1 MDEKTKEKLLAA
13 RKYIE
18 QIKNTT
24 DIDKTLPEVYKMYKD
39 YEDTLNA
46 YDGEVYGGAENIEER
61 LNELDIINKGY
72 DPENP
77 DKPLST
83 AQQEKERN
91 ATIMLI
97 KDMDKETTK
106 IANKYITLVGEIIA
120 KHQELVANKQKQV
133 QDSNPDSQTSS
144 STETNNSEPEMEKQD
159 TPEQIKK
166 IDELLEDSD
175 LTPEQRTELEEMKSK
190 IIDNQIQQRKLQE
203 EAENLDNMLKKKTEV
218 IELGKK
224 YESTKKEVERLEE
237 INKVSLTDHE
247 INFRRAMMKDD
258 GSGLIQRLFACIEKE
273 PRYATS
279 PTYLAAKKEIEEAF
293 KNPFD
298 IKRFAKKQEE
308 YIATR
313 ERYRELIAK
322 DPNNLAEISKISTK
336 LKRLQESVV
345 TEANKYVF
353 NKKKLE
359 TLYEKN
365 IHQLS
370 LLGSHAL
377 SAERNAILNEI
388 KIAYEPFHERF
399 DSERRLKFYTQDL
412 AKIEAQ
418 MAELGVKKAEPET
431 ISKTA
436 TQGTPVTPAP
446 SVGTATNPTGTS
458 PENDPETKN
467 HSGLHFIGLPND
479 KYYDSVRD
487 AYRYGDEI
495 EIDKEEVIDGTTF
508 ITLKGSDVKIE
519 KNLFATTADIEDEF
533 KHAMKAHK
541 TSTNQIKAGMKVTPC
556 WPGHYNRAIL
566 KNGSRGNE
574 ADIEVK
580 NMKLHDEIEV
590 EKVFYKGLKKFV
602 KLVGYENAFSA
613 DSFSLA
619 PSTIKEIAEKKEA
632 AKKAKEELKA
642 KKQQTGPENEQQAQV
657 SEQQT
662 PEIEQQAQVSEQ
674 QAPEI
679 EQQAQV
685 SEQQTPE
692 NEQQSQV
699 SEQQAPENE
708 QQAQINEINEA
719 DPEFDLE
726 SIIQEVK
733 SYSPSNASENEPV
746 VEEQKQSVSDFL
758 NEAENT
764 AEEDAFFN
772 AEDKAAFQARF
783 DEAYEESHGKK
794 PVIATEETT
803 DKQTKKQARAK
814 AMAGMAKSK
823 RTPLKVRIA
832 SMWSLITSKAGKAI
846 EGKAADIA
854 QNIVDDAQT
863 QGASEEELKEAKEMQ
878 AEAAR
883 QEGKEPA
890 QVQVSK
896 WKDTV

>member
-1 MDEKTKEKLLAA
+1 MNENHVDLNQINYLLGQEGLSAERKTQLEAFKAQYEALANQANTIQESLANLTNDFNKAEEEIKLE
-13 RKYIE
+13 RE
-18 QIKNTT
+18 H
-24 DIDKTLPEVYKMYKD
+24 
-39 YEDTLNA
+39 
-46 YDGEVYGGAENIEER
+46 ER
-61 LNELDIINKGY
+61 LSGLINHY
-72 DPENP
+72 
-77 DKPLST
+77 T
-83 AQQEKERN
+83 
-91 ATIMLI
+91 
-97 KDMDKETTK
+97 
-106 IANKYITLVGEIIA
+106 
-120 KHQELVANKQKQV
+120 
-133 QDSNPDSQTSS
+133 
-144 STETNNSEPEMEKQD
+144 
-159 TPEQIKK
+159 
-166 IDELLEDSD
+166 
-175 LTPEQRTELEEMKSK
+175 
-190 IIDNQIQQRKLQE
+190 
-203 EAENLDNMLKKKTEV
+203 
-218 IELGKK
+218 
-224 YESTKKEVERLEE
+224 E
-237 INKVSLTDHE
+237 INKTSLTDYE
-247 INFRRAMMKDD
+247 INFRRTMMKDD

-273 PRYATS
+273 PRYATL
-279 PTYLAAKKEIEEAF
+279 PAYLEAKKEIEAAF

-298 IKRFAKKQEE
+298 MKKFAKKQEE

-313 ERYRELIAK
+313 EKYRELIAK
-322 DPNNLAEISKISTK
+322 DPNNYAEISQMSAK

-370 LLGSHAL
+370 LLGSYAIN
-377 SAERNAILNEI
+377 AERNAILNEI
-388 KIAYEPFHERF
+388 KKAYEPFHERF

-418 MAELGVKKAEPET
+418 MAELGVKMAE
-431 ISKTA
+431 SKTA
-436 TQGTPVTPAP
+436 TQGTPVTPAS

-458 PENDPETKN
+458 PENDPEAKN

-479 KYYDSVRD
+479 KYYDSVRN

-566 KNGSRGNE
+566 KKGSRGNE

-613 DSFSLA
+613 DSFAIA

-632 AKKAKEELKA
+632 AKKAKE
-642 KKQQTGPENEQQAQV
+642 QQTPENEQQVQVSEQQTLENEQQAQV

-674 QAPEI
+674 QTPEN

-692 NEQQSQV
+692 NE
-699 SEQQAPENE
+699 
-708 QQAQINEINEA
+708 
-719 DPEFDLE
+719 
-726 SIIQEVK
+726 
-733 SYSPSNASENEPV
+733 PV
-746 VEEQKQSVSDFL
+746 VEKQKQSVSDML

-764 AEEDAFFN
+764 AEKEAFFS
-772 AEDKAAFQARF
+772 AEDKAAYQASF
-783 DEAYEESHGKK
+783 DETYEQVHGKK
-794 PVIATEETT
+794 AVTATEETT
-803 DKQTKKQARAK
+803 DKQTEQQARVGAI
-814 AMAGMAKSK
+814 AGIANNE
-823 RTPLKVRIA
+823 RTPLRVRMA
-832 SMWSLITSKAGKAI
+832 STWSLITSKAGQAIKAKI
-846 EGKAADIA
+846 VDIA
-854 QNIVDDAQT
+854 QKIVDKAQT
-863 QGASEEELKEAKEMQ
+863 QGASEEELKEAMDIQ
-878 AEAAR
+878 AEAVR
-883 QEGKEPA
+883 QSGVEPA
-890 QVQVSK
+890 KQQQELSI
-896 WKDTV
+896 

>member
-13 RKYIE
+13 RLYIY

-46 YDGEVYGGAENIEER
+46 YDEEVHGGFKNIEER

-72 DPENP
+72 DPEDP

-83 AQQEKERN
+83 EQQEKERN

-97 KDMDKETTK
+97 KDMHKETIK
-106 IANKYITLVGEIIA
+106 IANQYIALVGEIMA
-120 KHQELVANKQKQV
+120 KQQELVANKQKQV
-133 QDSNPDSQTSS
+133 QDSNLDSQTSS

-159 TPEQIKK
+159 QPEQIKR
-166 IDELLEDSD
+166 IDELLKDPD
-175 LTPEQRTELEEMKSK
+175 LTSEQRTKLEEMKSK
-190 IIDNQIQQRKLQE
+190 FIDNQIQQRKLQE
-203 EAENLDNMLKKKTEV
+203 EAENLDNILKKKTEE
-218 IELGKK
+218 IELVKK
-224 YESTKKEVERLEE
+224 YEAKKKEVERLEE

-247 INFRRAMMKDD
+247 INFRKTMMKDD

-293 KNPFD
+293 KNPFE
-298 IKRFAKKQEE
+298 IEEFIKKQEE
-308 YIATR
+308 FIATH
-313 ERYRELIAK
+313 EKYRELIAK
-322 DPNNLAEISKISTK
+322 DPNNYAEISQISTK
-336 LKRLQESVV
+336 LKELQESVV
-345 TEANKYVF
+345 AEANKYVF

-388 KIAYEPFHERF
+388 QKVYEPFHERF
-399 DSERRLKFYTQDL
+399 DSERKLKFYTQDL

-418 MAELGVKKAEPET
+418 MAELGVKKAE
-431 ISKTA
+431 SKATSAATA
-436 TQGTPVTPAP
+436 TPAT
-446 SVGTATNPTGTS
+446 SAETTTNPAGTN
-458 PENDPETKN
+458 PEIDPETKN
-467 HSGLHFIGLPND
+467 HSGLHFIGLPDD
-479 KYYDSVRD
+479 KYYDSVRN

-495 EIDKEEVIDGTTF
+495 EIDKEEEIDGTTF

-566 KNGSRGNE
+566 KKGSRGNE

-613 DSFSLA
+613 DSFAIA

-632 AKKAKEELKA
+632 AKKAKE
-642 KKQQTGPENEQQAQV
+642 QQTPENEQQAQV

-662 PEIEQQAQVSEQ
+662 PE
-674 QAPEI
+674 
-679 EQQAQV
+679 
-685 SEQQTPE
+685 
-692 NEQQSQV
+692 
-699 SEQQAPENE
+699 
-708 QQAQINEINEA
+708 
-719 DPEFDLE
+719 
-726 SIIQEVK
+726 
-733 SYSPSNASENEPV
+733 NEPV
-746 VEEQKQSVSDFL
+746 VEKQKQSVSDML

-764 AEEDAFFN
+764 AEKEAFFS
-772 AEDKAAFQARF
+772 AEDKAAYQASF
-783 DEAYEESHGKK
+783 DETYEQVHGKK
-794 PVIATEETT
+794 AVTATEETT
-803 DKQTKKQARAK
+803 DKQTEQQARVGAI
-814 AMAGMAKSK
+814 AGIANNE
-823 RTPLKVRIA
+823 RTPLRVRMA
-832 SMWSLITSKAGKAI
+832 STWSLVTSKAGQAIKAKI
-846 EGKAADIA
+846 VDIA
-854 QNIVDDAQT
+854 QKIVDKAQT
-863 QGASEEELKEAKEMQ
+863 QGASEEELKEAMDIQ
-878 AEAAR
+878 AEAVR
-883 QEGKEPA
+883 QSGVEPA
-890 QVQVSK
+890 KQQQELSI
-896 WKDTV
+896 

>member
-46 YDGEVYGGAENIEER
+46 YEGEVYGGAENIEER

-106 IANKYITLVGEIIA
+106 IANKYIALVGEIIA

-133 QDSNPDSQTSS
+133 QDSNPDSQTSP

-418 MAELGVKKAEPET
+418 MAELGVKMAE
-431 ISKTA
+431 SKTTSAA
-436 TQGTPVTPAP
+436 TATPA
-446 SVGTATNPTGTS
+446 SSAETTTNPTGTS

-479 KYYDSVRD
+479 KYYDSVRN

-642 KKQQTGPENEQQAQV
+642 KKQKTGPENEQQAQI

-662 PEIEQQAQVSEQ
+662 QENEQQAQVSEQ

-679 EQQAQV
+679 EQQ
-685 SEQQTPE
+685 TPE
-692 NEQQSQV
+692 I
-699 SEQQAPENE
+699 E

-772 AEDKAAFQARF
+772 AKDKAAFQARF

-814 AMAGMAKSK
+814 AIAGIAKNK

-863 QGASEEELKEAKEMQ
+863 QGASEEEVREAKEMQ
-878 AEAAR
+878 AEAER